1 MSLIQA
7 IFLGVVQGLTEF
19 LPVSSS
25 GHLVLM
31 QRFLGITEPGLT
43 FEVFVHFGTLFAVFF
58 VYRREIW
65 ELIRNPFQR
74 MTLLIIVGAVPTAF
88 IGFAFKPYFEK
99 FFESLLIVGI
109 SLILTGIILWLSDDH
124 LGGRKTEI
132 NTTWLDV
139 LIIGIAQGLAIT
151 PGISRMGLT
160 VSAGIMRGLSREM
173 AAKYSFL
180 LSIPVIFGANLLEF
194 KGVWENGLESTGGI
208 AYLAGAFAAAVS
220 GIFAIKIILKIL
232 KNGSLKI
239 FSYYVWILGTITIIG
254 YLFF

>member
-1 MSLIQA
+1 MTGVQTCALP
-7 IFLGVVQGLTEF
+7 IF
-19 LPVSSS
+19 
-25 GHLVLM
+25 
-31 QRFLGITEPGLT
+31 
-43 FEVFVHFGTLFAVFF
+43 
-58 VYRREIW
+58 
-65 ELIRNPFQR
+65 
-74 MTLLIIVGAVPTAF
+74 
-88 IGFAFKPYFEK
+88 
-99 FFESLLIVGI
+99 
-109 SLILTGIILWLSDDH
+109 ILTGIILWLSDDH

-194 KGVWENGLESTGGI
+194 KGIWENGLESTGGI